1 MRFALLTGAV
11 VGAMIGLAIEVVD
24 SSRPR
29 VEAADVETYKQL
41 NLFGEIF
48 DRVKENYVSETSD
61 KELINA
67 AINGMLSKLDP
78 HSAFLDAESFKAMR
92 IQTKGEFGG
101 LGIEVGMENGLVKV
115 ISPIDDTPAARAG
128 MKSGDLIVKLDDAEV
143 MGLTLREAVDL
154 MRGEVGSSIRLSVK
168 RPGVENLLEITIVR
182 DVIRLRP
189 VRHRVEDDIGYV
201 RVVTFNEHTTE
212 ELEKATADLIEKI
225 GLSNLKG
232 FVLDLRNNPGGL
244 LNQAV
249 QVSDAFL
256 ERGDIVSTRGRE
268 KDSEVRYAARRG
280 DISQGKPLVVLVN
293 GGSASASEIVAG
305 ALQDHGRALIL
316 GTKTFGKG
324 SVQTIIPVGPQGA
337 LKLTTGLYYTPSGR
351 SIQAAGIIPDL
362 EIEQG
367 RLETNDNGQKP
378 RKEADLR
385 GRLDNPDG
393 DAGQPVQPKDDK
405 ALDEKNDYQ
414 LTYALNLLRG
424 LSKLK

>member
-168 RPGVENLLEITIVR
+168 RPGVEDLLEITIVR

-393 DAGQPVQPKDDK
+393 DAGQPVQPKDDQ

>member
-168 RPGVENLLEITIVR
+168 RPGVEDLLEITIVR

-367 RLETNDNGQKP
+367 RLETNGNGQKP

-393 DAGQPVQPKDDK
+393 DADQSVQPKDDQ

>member
-101 LGIEVGMENGLVKV
+101 LGIEVGMENGVVKV

-128 MKSGDLIVKLDDAEV
+128 MKSGDLIIKLDDAEV

-154 MRGEVGSSIRLSVK
+154 MRGEVGSFIRLSVK
-168 RPGVENLLEITIVR
+168 RPGVEDLLEITIVR

-280 DISQGKPLVVLVN
+280 DISEGKPLVVLVN

-393 DAGQPVQPKDDK
+393 DADQPVQPKDDQ

>member
-1 MRFALLTGAV
+1 
-11 VGAMIGLAIEVVD
+11 
-24 SSRPR
+24 
-29 VEAADVETYKQL
+29 
-41 NLFGEIF
+41 
-48 DRVKENYVSETSD
+48 
-61 KELINA
+61 
-67 AINGMLSKLDP
+67 
-78 HSAFLDAESFKAMR
+78 
-92 IQTKGEFGG
+92 
-101 LGIEVGMENGLVKV
+101 
-115 ISPIDDTPAARAG
+115 
-128 MKSGDLIVKLDDAEV
+128 
-143 MGLTLREAVDL
+143 
-154 MRGEVGSSIRLSVK
+154 
-168 RPGVENLLEITIVR
+168 
-182 DVIRLRP
+182 
-189 VRHRVEDDIGYV
+189 
-201 RVVTFNEHTTE
+201 VTFNEHTTE

-393 DAGQPVQPKDDK
+393 DAGQPVQPKDDQV
-405 ALDEKNDYQ
+405 LEEKSDYQ

>member
-168 RPGVENLLEITIVR
+168 RPGIEDLLEITIVR

-393 DAGQPVQPKDDK
+393 DAGQAVQPKDDQ

>member
-168 RPGVENLLEITIVR
+168 RPGVEDLLEITIVR

-367 RLETNDNGQKP
+367 RLETNENGQKP

-393 DAGQPVQPKDDK
+393 DAGQPVQPKDDQV
-405 ALDEKNDYQ
+405 LEEKSDYQ

>member
-168 RPGVENLLEITIVR
+168 RPGIEDLLEITIVR

-393 DAGQPVQPKDDK
+393 DAGQPVQPKDDQ